1 MNATFFT
8 NDQLN
13 ALVASAK
20 TKAQIQQ
27 FIVIV
32 DGQMHTFKNT
42 RGFRKLLEGCLI
54 PKNCQPFRNA
64 MGGAT
69 VNLDS

>member
-1 MNATFFT
+1 MTATFFT

-13 ALVASAK
+13 ELVATAK

-42 RGFRKLLEGCLI
+42 RGFRKLLEVCFI
-54 PKNCQPFRNA
+54 PENCQPFRNA

-69 VNLDS
+69 VNLDA